1 MSNPRLE
8 QLLAFHQQ
16 DPDDPFI
23 IYGLALEYQKSTPMT
38 ARSYFEILLL
48 RFPEYLPSYYHAAK
62 LYESFNEPETA
73 RDLYL
78 KGIEVSIN
86 QKDAHAQ
93 RELQNAYT
101 NLLFENDLE

>member
-23 IYGLALEYQKSTPMT
+23 IYALALEYQADSPMT

-48 RFPEYLPSYYHAAK
+48 RFPEYLPAYYHAAK
-62 LYESFNEPETA
+62 LYESFNEPEMAKNT
-73 RDLYL
+73 YL

-86 QKDAHAQ
+86 QKDTHAQ

-101 NLLFENDLE
+101 NLLFENDF